1 MMLEIT
7 IGATICVRYDDC
19 MEDVRLTPEL
29 VEDYLT
35 RMRRT
40 PVAMYDSIPDDDDLP
55 DVDEALA
62 GYEDEGEA

>member
-7 IGATICVRYDDC
+7 IGESICVRIDDC
-19 MEDVRLTPEL
+19 IEDTRLNPEQ

-40 PVAMYDSIPDDDDLP
+40 AIDLFDGIPEAEVPALDVA
-55 DVDEALA
+55 
-62 GYEDEGEA
+62 EDES

>member
-7 IGATICVRYDDC
+7 IGESICVRIDDC
-19 MEDVRLTPEL
+19 IEHERLMPEQ

-40 PVAMYDSIPDDDDLP
+40 AVALYDGLPNDDND
-55 DVDEALA
+55 DEAALA
-62 GYEDEGEA
+62 ALDDEAEQ

>member
-7 IGATICVRYDDC
+7 IGESICVRLDDC
-19 MEDVRLTPEL
+19 IEDQRLNPEQ

-40 PVAMYDSIPDDDDLP
+40 AIDLFEGIPDEQVPAL
-55 DVDEALA
+55 DVA
-62 GYEDEGEA
+62 EDES

>member
-7 IGATICVRYDDC
+7 IGETICVRYDDC
-19 MEDVRLTPEL
+19 IEDERMLPEL

-40 PVAMYDSIPDDDDLP
+40 AIDLFEGIPNEPVP
-55 DVDEALA
+55 ALD
-62 GYEDEGEA
+62 GHEDES